1 MYKIRIDKDR
11 LNELSKLYLKKY
23 KDNLRQEINGFL
35 CGGSDF
41 TFTKFTREK
50 PARKFIMKVDSSKS
64 SFTTTFLQEC
74 NDPNKTLL
82 DDLLI
87 GDITRQ
93 LEIIEWIEN
102 NCSLPFEKLTADK
115 ANKLGYVDGQQ
126 VDDFNSIMHK
136 IFVERSFEGDKKSVY
151 ALALDKDEF
160 VKDLG
165 IRICPYCGRSYIYRV
180 EKQGKNGMVSVKPQ
194 LDHFL
199 PKSSYPFLGMNFYNL
214 IPCCTQ
220 CNMAPCK
227 LDNDP
232 LDDAKK
238 RVAHLIY
245 PYDFDNNKVRFFY
258 QMKSPDTYKPE
269 SFDVMVGYKD
279 KDLKKGYNGFLAI
292 DKLYAGHSVEVCN
305 MHLKARAFGSATN
318 GFYKG
323 LGMNGGVPLTTFVQA
338 VLGFNLNQVEENRQL
353 MYKFYR
359 DTFMQMLNRSTK
371 LASIYYVDFEGK
383 EIVVSLK

>member
-1 MYKIRIDKDR
+1 MYKISFDKDD
-11 LNELSKLYLKKY
+11 LDKLAKLYLKKY
-23 KDNLRQEINGFL
+23 KVKLRQEINGFL
-35 CGGSDF
+35 GGGSDF
-41 TFTKFTREK
+41 TYTHSTREK
-50 PARKFIMKVDSSKS
+50 PARKFILRVDSSKN
-64 SFTTTFLQEC
+64 SFTTKFLQEC
-74 NDPNKTLL
+74 DDPNKTLL
-82 DDLLI
+82 DDLLV
-87 GDITRQ
+87 GDITKQ
-93 LEIIEWIEN
+93 LDIIDWVEK
-102 NCSLPFEKLTADK
+102 NCPMPFDKLTADK
-115 ANKLGYVDGQQ
+115 ANKLGYIDGQE
-126 VDDFNSIMHK
+126 VDDFNYIMHK
-136 IFVERSFEGDKKSVY
+136 IFVERSFDGDSSSVF
-151 ALALDKDEF
+151 ALPLDKDAF

-180 EKQGKNGMVSVKPQ
+180 EKQGKKGMVAVKPQ

-227 LDNDP
+227 VDNDP
-232 LDDAKK
+232 LDNARK
-238 RVAHLIY
+238 RVAHLMY
-245 PYDFDNNKVRFFY
+245 PYDFDSTKVRFIY

-305 MHLKARAFGSATN
+305 MHLRARAFGSAVN

-323 LGMNGGVPLTTFVQA
+323 LGMKGVYLHNYAQA
-338 VLGFNLNQVEENRQL
+338 VLGFNLNVVEESRQL

-359 DTFMQMLNRSTK
+359 DTFMQMLNKPTK
-371 LASIYYVDFEGK
+371 PATTYYVDFEGK
-383 EIVVSLK
+383 EILVSLK